1 VIRGYLEGL
10 RSGQIADRRSA
21 EMAFEAMHAE
31 VTRLLR
37 LVDDLRQVAALDAG
51 GPRLERRPV
60 AVTDLISDAV
70 GRIEPVATTK
80 GITML
85 NQSSIDLPQVSVDAE
100 RMGRVLF
107 NLLDNAVRH
116 TPAGGTIAVQAGYAP
131 HSSENQAHV
140 WLAVQDNGEGI
151 SAEDLPHIFER
162 FYRAD
167 RARREGG
174 AGLGLAIARA
184 IVEAHGGQ
192 ISAESDGVPG
202 HGSTFT
208 IRLFL

>member
-1 VIRGYLEGL
+1 M
-10 RSGQIADRRSA
+10 GQ
-21 EMAFEAMHAE
+21 
-31 VTRLLR
+31 
-37 LVDDLRQVAALDAG
+37 
-51 GPRLERRPV
+51 
-60 AVTDLISDAV
+60 
-70 GRIEPVATTK
+70 
-80 GITML
+80 
-85 NQSSIDLPQVSVDAE
+85 
-100 RMGRVLF
+100 VLF

-116 TPAGGTIAVQAGYAP
+116 TPSGGTIKVRAGYAP
-131 HSSENQAHV
+131 GSTGNQAHI
-140 WLAVQDNGEGI
+140 WLAVQDNGDGI
-151 SAEDLPHIFER
+151 PAEHLPHVFER

-167 RARREGG
+167 RARGEGG